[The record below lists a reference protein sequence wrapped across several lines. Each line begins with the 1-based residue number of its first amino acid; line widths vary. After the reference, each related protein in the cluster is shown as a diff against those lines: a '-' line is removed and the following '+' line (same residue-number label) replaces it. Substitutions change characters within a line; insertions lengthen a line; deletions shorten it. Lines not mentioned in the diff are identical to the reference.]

1 VALSA
6 AVFRAHAV
14 VINQVNALQEALS
27 KGQTSLQSIPSMLAF
42 PVEIIFDSVKYLF
55 KARTLG
61 PNYFSLSIN
70 DQTVEV
76 RVREQPD
83 KSLLCTI
90 GGDNYQLY
98 GQEEALGL
106 RMRINGATVLL
117 PTVFNPSELR
127 SDVTGKVVRFLQQ
140 NGDQVDKDQPYVE
153 VEAMKMIMAIKAT
166 ESGVINHNLSPGS
179 ILSPGDL
186 IASLKLKDPSKV
198 KQITT
203 FKGRLMAIPSA
214 AVTTNAESA
223 KAQLSLA
230 LDGYDHNVE
239 TACTVYLASATSK
252 DAFDFF
258 GSLLSKYI
266 AVEKQF
272 DDVEESSV
280 ISQLVKANKDKIAAL
295 VPTLLAHKQLK
306 TRTNAVLAILRQI
319 DLFSEKYGEEA
330 KGSNVPAAF
339 QDGK

>member
-1 VALSA
+1 MLSFPIEI
-6 AVFRAHAV
+6 VFD
-14 VINQVNALQEALS
+14 N
-27 KGQTSLQSIPSMLAF
+27 
-42 PVEIIFDSVKYLF
+42 VKYMF
-55 KARTLG
+55 KAKTLG
-61 PNYFSLSIN
+61 PSYFSLSIN
-70 DQTVEV
+70 EQIVEV
-76 RVREQPD
+76 RIREQPD

-90 GGDNYQLY
+90 GSENYQLY

-140 NGDQVDKDQPYVE
+140 DGEQVEKDQPYVE

-203 FKGRLMAIPSA
+203 FTGRLMAVSA
-214 AVTTNAESA
+214 AAPAVSAESA

-239 TACTVYLASATSK
+239 VASSQFLASATAK
-252 DAFDFF
+252 EAFEFF
-258 GSLLSKYI
+258 GSLLFKYI
-266 AVEKQF
+266 SVEKQF
-272 DDVEESSV
+272 DDLDESNV
-280 ISQLVKANKDKIAAL
+280 ISQLVKSNKDKVGTL

-306 TRTNAVLAILRQI
+306 SRTNAVLSLLRQI
-319 DLFSEKYGEEA
+319 DLFSERFGDET
-330 KGSNVPAAF
+330 KGANVPAAF
-339 QDGK
+339 QDGNFLSICILTTCIHSLILMYTLF